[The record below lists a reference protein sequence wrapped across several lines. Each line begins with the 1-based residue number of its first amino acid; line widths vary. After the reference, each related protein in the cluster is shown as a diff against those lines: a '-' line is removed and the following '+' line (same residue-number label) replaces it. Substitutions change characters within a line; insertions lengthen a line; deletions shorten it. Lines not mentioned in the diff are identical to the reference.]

1 MRMPFIVILMAYTI
15 SIIGLVSIEGLDENG
30 NIYHMGIFDAFY
42 FITYTATTIGFGETP
57 YTFTYP
63 QRLWVSFS
71 IYLTVLSWFYGIG
84 SLVSLLQDK
93 LFLNEIAKAHFR
105 RQVKNIRLKFIIILG
120 YNHITSEI
128 IKKAIDSDI
137 RTVVIERDQKRANE
151 LILESFTPSV
161 PVLVSDAH
169 NSVALESAGIKKT
182 NCKALVSL
190 FEDDALNLR
199 ISLTS
204 KILNKNV
211 KLAVKSTTPNH
222 MENLRDIGVEVIENP
237 FLIIASQIDMALKA
251 PSLMRL
257 EKWLYK
263 LETLQKHY
271 HPFPKGKYIVCGF
284 GRMGRN
290 IFDVLK
296 RNGIDSSFIEP
307 DELRADSL
315 TFDEVNHT
323 VVGNADDKE
332 TLLEVGI
339 KNATTI
345 IAGTDNDTVNLSIL
359 ATAKK
364 LNPNI
369 MTIARENEMQDFS
382 IFSNANIDHIFM
394 PSKLLI
400 NKTTN
405 ALINPLSDRFIRL
418 FTKQNEQWGQKL
430 SRRLIEEI
438 NIDPIVFELNID
450 ENDASEIVEKLENDE
465 KLPLEIL
472 RKSRRNRF
480 LNNNIVPL
488 LAIKADT
495 GEEILLPPW
504 DMKLGIEDK
513 LLFASDVNAK
523 EDAQYIAQNIHE
535 LNYILTGKEK
545 TIWSKE

>member
-323 VVGNADDKE
+323 IVGNADDKE